1 MNAVSTPTFTHMSPN
16 ALLGGEV
23 KAKGKGALDDSITKN
38 QIGDPQLTFTRVF
51 TTISMRY

>member
-1 MNAVSTPTFTHMSPN
+1 MSPN